1 MAQNYTLIEI
11 QFLHWI
17 NSLGTK
23 ILKLRLGGT
32 HGVKLDSNLI
42 PIWNIIGFSLNFIYF
57 IYIYIYILMLV
68 VRTVHFYTHFITN
81 DWLYAITN
89 DWLYA
94 ITND

>member
-57 IYIYIYILMLV
+57 I
-68 VRTVHFYTHFITN
+68 TVHFYTHFITN